1 MKTTLKVSGALVL
14 AILAVMAFVPGI
26 FGTGPGKPA
35 VIVSSGTAD
44 LRGYGKVAWQFS
56 ESSAEFTCADSS
68 HAATLQGKLLADM
81 FWDAGAEHQAKTVK
95 IAGAPVTV
103 HIWTGYGALAA
114 AQADRRVLVWG
125 ASSEEELAKLLK
137 ENQRFWA
144 GASWAPTAKYPQ
156 FLDFYDLKA
165 FKSYSHAM
173 SSIRGEGIDSHWPF
187 AKKFGIAAM
196 AFQGGT
202 GFNDQ
207 SSAPGVVDWTSLDFE
222 VAQAVQNDGMIVICP
237 GIGET
242 PLWMRNRFPNGMA
255 QPSPDS
261 VSMAL
266 GIAQANFEGWGLPF
280 AARQESSLEFLRRMM
295 ERYQGDQV
303 VGGWHLYC
311 GFPGAEMNTHG
322 VATDYSPA
330 ALAEFR
336 RWLREDRGLDLQAI
350 GQRWHGDPQHFQ
362 SWDAVPMPEEHS
374 FFGQLDSEAFRIG
387 SGWTWQRAEA
397 GKNVPPA
404 AAGGIPLAMPPV
416 QDQQLIPG
424 VPVDFRVKF
433 NAGDWRKKQAGKP
446 IFLVC
451 NEDMARSTVQVWLNG
466 KYLGQ
471 HGPKVG
477 YKGPFALDVSDVL
490 TPGDNDLILRVP
502 KGRILG
508 PVFLTTHEPRRYPFL
523 GRDANARFVDLQAWK
538 SHGILRNHR
547 QMLESARS
555 FDADRPIILSAP
567 SWSFADEAATMATE
581 YGLGLQNTGRQAFYQ
596 PWEPGLGLA
605 GGFYGTSEPGETTL
619 NAGELSRLLGWILID
634 GDSSHNLFWT
644 LEDYQLEEKKSG
656 WFTKNRRLVEL
667 FGKSLREMPSVA
679 TLRSSQGMEL
689 ESSLPW
695 DWDLNRGEL
704 QAAHY
709 DSAYVTEKMM
719 GNGLAAKFPVVVDAG
734 TEYMDESTVKAIRHY
749 VEEGGTFIALHNTGR
764 HSLLDADAWPI
775 SSLTGFKVTSTSQ
788 RGKIRFDQ
796 SLPIFRGWEGR
807 EFEGSGIVLNWD
819 KNAAAGA
826 DLGLQSKVADAVAL
840 ARWPD
845 GSVAVG
851 TRQLGKGRIIVL
863 GSTFWRNGKDA
874 AGIWKPGSELE
885 GVFLE
890 KLLSDLGVQ
899 RTANASST
907 DVWARKFTTKN
918 GLQDWAIAFN
928 ASNAPVTASVS
939 FKVANRPSQVMD
951 LIARK
956 PVDFEYSADGWVKI
970 PGVVLDGLAT
980 KVFAVKRADLI
991 AGLPFWWEEKLKY
1004 WQKRGAV
1011 VPVPERAQAKAM
1023 PVESWR
1029 FTQAADPSKAAGWKL
1044 PGFDDSSWT
1053 ELAFGKWNPR
1063 IDRWKSYEGKG
1074 LYRFSF
1080 VVPEEWKGKRIVL
1093 HRFVF
1098 GSPLTF
1104 GEGGWTINGVPLK
1117 TPPPSYQLHNSVLD
1131 ITDQLRPGANVLAVE
1146 VQGGF
1151 TWRGKKLSGI
1161 GGAVSLEPVES
1172 LDERVD
1178 VAGPWE
1184 VVQADYI
1191 GRKSVTF
1198 PGKVRGKYL
1207 TREIEIPAAWSG
1219 RDVFLRVAGPS
1230 LWLHAVVVNGHPIRP
1245 SSCHQVYFAN
1255 QEEFNLAPFLRA
1267 GQKNRIELWP
1277 FIVDGNGKE
1286 VAPEADIEM
1295 TGIQIGCRK
1304 PTDKKE
1310 K

>member
-1 MKTTLKVSGALVL
+1 MKTTLKVTLVL
-14 AILAVMAFVPGI
+14 ATLVLLAFVPGI
-26 FGTGPGKPA
+26 FRMGSVTPA

-44 LRGYGKVAWQFS
+44 LRGYGKVAWRFS
-56 ESSAEFTCADSS
+56 ESSAEFICADSA
-68 HAATLQGKLLADM
+68 HAVTLQGKLLADM
-81 FWDAGAEHQAKTVK
+81 FWDAGAEHQSKTVK
-95 IAGAPVTV
+95 IAGVPVTMHV
-103 HIWTGYGALAA
+103 WPGYGALAA
-114 AQADRRVLVWG
+114 AQAGRKVLVWG
-125 ASSEEELAKLLK
+125 AKSEDALVKLLK
-137 ENQRFWA
+137 ENRSQWV
-144 GASWAPTAKYPQ
+144 GSGWAPTARYPQ

-202 GFNDQ
+202 GFNNQ
-207 SSAPGVVDWTSLDFE
+207 SSAPGVVDWTSMDFE
-222 VAQAVQNDGMIVICP
+222 VAQALRNDGMVVLCP

-261 VSMAL
+261 VSMTL
-266 GIAQANFEGWGLPF
+266 GVLQANFEGWGLPL
-280 AARQESSLEFLRRMM
+280 AARQESSLDFLRRMM
-295 ERYQGDQV
+295 ERYQSEPV
-303 VGGWHLYC
+303 LGGWHLYC

-322 VATDYSPA
+322 VATDYSPD

-336 RWLREDRGLDLQAI
+336 RWLREDRGLDLQAL
-350 GQRWHGDPQHFQ
+350 GQRWHGDPQHFK
-362 SWDAVPMPEEHS
+362 SWEEVPMPEEHS
-374 FFGQLDSEAFRIG
+374 FFGRLDSEAFRIG
-387 SGWTWQRAEA
+387 SGWTWQRA
-397 GKNVPPA
+397 GKDAAPA
-404 AAGGIPLAMPPV
+404 VAGGIPVAMPPS
-416 QDQQLIPG
+416 QDQQIIPM

-433 NAGDWRKKQAGKP
+433 NAEDWLKKQAGKRV
-446 IFLVC
+446 FVVC

-477 YKGPFALDVSDVL
+477 YKGPFALDVTELVQ
-490 TPGDNDLILRVP
+490 PGENELILRVP

-523 GRDANARFVDLQAWK
+523 GREANARFVDLQAWK

-547 QMLESARS
+547 QMLEAARS
-555 FDADRPIILSAP
+555 FDPDRPIILSAP
-567 SWSFADEAATMATE
+567 SWSFADETSAMAAQ

-596 PWEPGLGLA
+596 PWYAGLGLA

-634 GDSSHNLFWT
+634 GDSNHNLFWT

-656 WFTKNRRLVEL
+656 WFTKNKRLVEL

-679 TLRSSQGMEL
+679 TLRSSKGMEL
-689 ESSLPW
+689 ESPLPW

-719 GNGLAAKFPVVVDAG
+719 GNGLAAKFPVVIDAG
-734 TEYMDESTVKAIRHY
+734 TEYMDESTVKDIRHY
-749 VEEGGTFIALHNTGR
+749 VEEGGTFIALHNSGR
-764 HSLLDADAWPI
+764 HTLLESDAWPI

-788 RGKIRFDQ
+788 RGKIRFDK

-807 EFEGSGIVLNWD
+807 EFEGAGIVLNWD
-819 KNAAAGA
+819 KNAATGT
-826 DLGLQSKVADAVAL
+826 DLGLASKAADAVAL

-851 TRQLGKGRIIVL
+851 TRQLGKGRIIIL

-874 AGIWKPGSELE
+874 AGIWKPGSDLE
-885 GVFLE
+885 GEFLE

-899 RTANASST
+899 RTANASSC

-918 GLQDWAIAFN
+918 GLQDWVISFN
-928 ASNAPVTASVS
+928 SSNAPVTATVS
-939 FKVANRPSQVMD
+939 FKVSERPAQVMD
-951 LIARK
+951 LLARK
-956 PVDFEYSADGWVKI
+956 TVDFEYSADGWVKI
-970 PGVVLDGLAT
+970 PGVLLDGLAT
-980 KVFAVKRADLI
+980 KVFGVKRADLI
-991 AGLPFWWEEKLKY
+991 GGLPFWWAEKLKY
-1004 WQKRGAV
+1004 WQKNGEV
-1011 VPVPERAQAKAM
+1011 IPVPGHPVTKAM

-1029 FTQAADPSKAAGWKL
+1029 FTRAADPSKTAGWKL
-1044 PGFDDSSWT
+1044 PGFDDSSWS
-1053 ELAFGKWNPR
+1053 ELAFGKWNPG

-1080 VVPEEWKGKRIVL
+1080 VVPEEWKGNRTVL
-1093 HRFVF
+1093 RRFVF

-1104 GEGGWTINGVPLK
+1104 GEGVWTINGAPLK
-1117 TPPPSYQLHNSVLD
+1117 TSPPSYQLQHSVLD
-1131 ITDQLRPGANVLAVE
+1131 ITDQLRPGPNVLAVE
-1146 VQGGF
+1146 IQGGF
-1151 TWRGKKLSGI
+1151 SWRGKKLSGI
-1161 GGAVSLEPVES
+1161 GGAVSLEPVDPLEES
-1172 LDERVD
+1172 LADISS
-1178 VAGPWE
+1178 WE
-1184 VVQADYI
+1184 VVQADYL
-1191 GRKSVTF
+1191 GRKSVAF
-1198 PGKVRGKYL
+1198 PGKTRGKYL
-1207 TREIEIPAAWSG
+1207 TREIEVPAAWSG
-1219 RDVFLRVAGPS
+1219 RDVILRVAGPS

-1255 QEEFNLAPFLRA
+1255 QEEFNITPFLHP
-1267 GQKNRIELWP
+1267 GPHNRIELWP
-1277 FIVDGNGKE
+1277 FIVDAGGTE
-1286 VAPEADIEM
+1286 IAPEADMENSDV
-1295 TGIQIGCRK
+1295 QIGCQK
-1304 PTDKKE
+1304 MPTNKKE